1 MTIMKEYEQKQEQIA
16 VEDSNMALVGTQADK
31 DARKGA
37 ALTEKCW
44 EGAGDEVRRNSCF
57 PTSPPHI

>member
-1 MTIMKEYEQKQEQIA
+1 MQKQEQIA

-31 DARKGA
+31 DARKAA

>member
-1 MTIMKEYEQKQEQIA
+1 MQKQEQIA

-31 DARKGA
+31 DARKAA

-44 EGAGDEVRRNSCF
+44 EGAGDEVRSQ
-57 PTSPPHI
+57 T